1 MSKIAKTFAMR
12 RVVAAAMA
20 VALLRIALLPIAL
33 FPVSA
38 RAAAADDL
46 TAALRAERARPP
58 AKLLPRSAFVLHEP
72 LSSVVLS
79 ADGRQVA
86 WLHEAGRNREV
97 WTRPTH
103 GGAPRRWMP
112 HTTAERLRWS
122 RDGRWLLLESPRQ
135 VFALAV
141 AGQPGSGIV
150 TTLGGVDRR
159 ILMEVDD
166 TRPAAVI
173 VLEATGRRTDGTP
186 AHWSLW
192 RIDHR
197 GLRTPLHRDAHRIV
211 GYALDAQGRLA
222 YVQRVEGP
230 ALSVRRIEL
239 DGRLREVVRCTQL
252 RRCTPLVPTADG
264 RGLWL
269 RGNVGDAG
277 GPELARLIRLD
288 ADGAMRTV
296 HGDPRGE
303 ADLDAL
309 VFDAATRQPMIA
321 SYRSTVAANHGL
333 DADARRHVQRLDA
346 LFPGRDARIAAG
358 SGPGARWLIELRA
371 GDQQGSRWRLY
382 DPVSGV
388 ATALFDAR
396 PLDARH
402 RRPTDYIAASA
413 LARKIPVRWRAS
425 DGMPLHGF
433 VHVPPGR
440 DAATLPLVVAVH
452 GGPWNHWRPEYNGIS
467 QFLVN
472 RGYAVFEPNFRGS
485 TGHGR
490 AYLFAANGDFGNGRV
505 QQDIVDGTRHL
516 LASGIGDARRVGIVG
531 ASFGGYSTLLG
542 LTFQPDLFKVGV
554 AFVPPPDFAWT
565 LRWIL
570 RNPESLALDGVV
582 PMVEMMRMLSLD
594 TRDPAVMARL
604 HAQSPLANAARMDR
618 PLLLVAGG
626 EDRRVG
632 IAGVIEYAARL
643 KLAGKDVSLL
653 VDADAGHGSREPV
666 VREANLYLLE
676 TMLHAHLGGAAPTA
690 PDAALHRYLAL
701 NLRLCGRPP
710 ARIDGCPRAAIAA
723 GSAAR

>member
-20 VALLRIALLPIAL
+20 VALLPIAL
-33 FPVSA
+33 FPVCA
-38 RAAAADDL
+38 RVAAADDL
-46 TAALRAERARPP
+46 PAALRAERARPP

-141 AGQPGSGIV
+141 AGQTGSGIV
-150 TTLGGVDRR
+150 TTLGGTDRR
-159 ILMEVDD
+159 RLMEIDD
-166 TRPAAVI
+166 TRPAAAI
-173 VLEATGRRTDGTP
+173 VLEATGRRTDGAP

-197 GLRTPLHRDAHRIV
+197 GRRTPLHRDAHRIV

-222 YVQRVEGP
+222 YVQRVEGS

-277 GPELARLIRLD
+277 GSELARLIRLD

-309 VFDAATRQPMIA
+309 VFDPSTRQPIIA

-346 LFPGRDARIAAG
+346 LFPGRDPRIAAG
-358 SGPGARWLIELRA
+358 SGPAARWLVELRA
-371 GDQQGSRWRLY
+371 GDQQGSRWQLY

-413 LARKIPVRWRAS
+413 LARKIPVRWRAG
-425 DGMPLHGF
+425 DGMSLHGF

-490 AYLFAANGDFGNGRV
+490 AYMFAANGDFGNGRV

-542 LTFQPDLFKVGV
+542 LTFQPELFKVGV

-582 PMVEMMRMLSLD
+582 PMAEMMRMLSLD

-690 PDAALHRYLAL
+690 PDAALHRYLAM

-710 ARIDGCPRAAIAA
+710 ARIEGCPRAADAA
-723 GSAAR
+723 GSTAR